1 MAHMT
6 DPGCI
11 SPNMFD
17 AVMREKFYN
26 NTDDAAVSAQAQKL
40 LLLLR
45 ESKSRPQIIADV
57 LHAAN
62 ISKNR
67 TPDGIAEIG
76 FPMGLQFGF
85 ELALTC
91 VPEEE

>member
-6 DPGCI
+6 DPGYI

-17 AVMREKFYN
+17 VVMREKFYN
-26 NTDDAAVSAQAQKL
+26 NTDDAAVSDQAQKL

-57 LHAAN
+57 LHAAS
-62 ISKNR
+62 ISKHR

-76 FPMGLQFGF
+76 FAMGLQFGF

-91 VPEEE
+91 VPEKE